1 MSYLNMNMFNSN
13 TDNKTFSLANIIEEQ
28 LNNISLGGS
37 NLGLETDTNDLNL
50 DEGATFE
57 RPETL
62 NRKLKDADKVIEGLC
77 PGEIRW
83 FYKNS
88 SKTWIELGGYD
99 TLQLEAALRKLPP
112 ELQVP
117 QFKESPSKPLSPTA
131 TFKQNGDSPQYP
143 NVPKILVRG
152 GLYEVDLFTRTG
164 ASIYWPGKIRVADI
178 SLNIDQ
184 DGIVLSRSKFGDFT
198 KKP

>member
-13 TDNKTFSLANIIEEQ
+13 NDNKTFSLANIIEEQ
-28 LNNISLGGS
+28 LNNISLGGTS
-37 NLGLETDTNDLNL
+37 LGLETDTNELNL
-50 DEGATFE
+50 DGPEGGNFE
-57 RPETL
+57 KPETHKR
-62 NRKLKDADKVIEGLC
+62 NLKDADKVIEGLC

-117 QFKESPSKPLSPTA
+117 QFKGSPNKPLSPTQI
-131 TFKQNGDSPQYP
+131 FKQNGSESPQNP
-143 NVPKILVRG
+143 NIPKILVRG
-152 GLYEVDLFTRTG
+152 GLYEVDLITRTG
-164 ASIYWPGKIRVADI
+164 ASIYWPGT
-178 SLNIDQ
+178 
-184 DGIVLSRSKFGDFT
+184 FF
-198 KKP
+198 